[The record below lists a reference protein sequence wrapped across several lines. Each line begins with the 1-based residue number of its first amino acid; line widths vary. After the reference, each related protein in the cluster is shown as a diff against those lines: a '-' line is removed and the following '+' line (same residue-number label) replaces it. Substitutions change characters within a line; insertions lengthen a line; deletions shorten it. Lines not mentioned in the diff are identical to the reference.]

1 MISEVL
7 FLCYDA
13 EMRNVYKILAENPKG
28 RYFLEDVTDFMGFG
42 ELSFI
47 GSVLVLVFRPS

>member
-1 MISEVL
+1 LISEVL
-7 FLCYDA
+7 LLCYDA
-13 EMRNVYKILAENPKG
+13 EIRNAFKILAENPEG
-28 RYFLEDVTDFMGFG
+28 RYVLEDLTDFMRFG